1 MQILL
6 CPLISM
12 GSHKNGRGSSAAAS
26 GGGPTDAL
34 YILYISHSICRTANL
49 MGLQEGL
56 APSLKSEAYLMGSM
70 RMVMR
75 SDGSSM
81 CSVLR
86 VTLMVPPSS
95 TAATSVS
102 RGPTFARPYLCA

>member
-1 MQILL
+1 M
-6 CPLISM
+6 
-12 GSHKNGRGSSAAAS
+12 
-26 GGGPTDAL
+26 
-34 YILYISHSICRTANL
+34 YILYIAHSICRAAKV
-49 MGLQEGL
+49 MGLQGGL
-56 APSLKSEAYLMGSM
+56 TPRLGSEAYLMGSM

-86 VTLMVPPSS
+86 VTLTVPPSS